1 MTRSG
6 RGHRA
11 VPHTADVII
20 EAWGPDLPACCEE
33 AVATIIGLCFERR
46 SSSVSDHLGF
56 AVVPGPN
63 DTMLLDL
70 LDEVVFV
77 IDTEEAVPVGAAVR
91 AGSSGGLDVELTM
104 VGRDGVEPVGPAP
117 KAVSHSGL
125 VVEHGDGGVRCSFLV
140 DV

>member
-1 MTRSG
+1 MTVGG
-6 RGHRA
+6 RGHRV
-11 VPHTADVII
+11 VPHTADVIL
-20 EAWGPDLPACCEE
+20 EAWGPDLPSCCEE
-33 AVATIIGLCFERR
+33 AVAALVGVCFERR
-46 SSSVSDHLGF
+46 SSSVSDHRGF
-56 AVVPGPN
+56 AVPAGPD

-77 IDTEEAVPVGAAVR
+77 VDTEEAVPVGAAVR

-104 VGRDGVEPVGPAP
+104 VGRDGVETVGPAP

-125 VVEHGDGGVRCSFLV
+125 VVERGHGGVRCSFLV